1 MAGKRKPNLIS
12 VIAVAGAAAVATSGI
27 FIWKHQQSSQ
37 ADGLAYVTSL
47 KEINTAAG
55 YGFQTYYSGV
65 VESQEVTEVKVDS
78 EKTLDQVFVS
88 EGDSVK
94 EGTPLFSYDVTA
106 MQLQLDQ
113 GNLDI
118 ERMQNENTT
127 TTQQIQQL
135 EAEKQQA
142 SADDQ
147 LSYTTQIQSL
157 QTDLA
162 KNEYDIKVKQTE
174 MTKLKNSIEH
184 ATVTATKS
192 GTIKTI
198 RTKEQMQADNTDVM
212 LTILAD
218 GDFRVKG
225 IANEQNIQT
234 IYQEE
239 PVVLKSRIDD
249 STWTGT
255 ISEINMEAENKQ
267 NNSMGYYSDEASTS
281 SSYAFYIKLD
291 TSDGLMLGQHVLIT
305 PAEGSTIE
313 KSGIWLY
320 ADYVVDADTDQPYVW
335 IAGKKDKLEKR
346 YVTLGEQDAA
356 MGDVEIA
363 DGLSGDEYL
372 AYPAE
377 DYQEGMR
384 TTTSYEEYEKEQSDS
399 NSDEMPADGEDIPFE
414 AIDPD
419 QSVSGELDPEFDVDP
434 EESAEQDSSA
444 DAAPVDPES

>member
-1 MAGKRKPNLIS
+1 MN
-12 VIAVAGAAAVATSGI
+12 
-27 FIWKHQQSSQ
+27 
-37 ADGLAYVTSL
+37 
-47 KEINTAAG
+47 
-55 YGFQTYYSGV
+55 
-65 VESQEVTEVKVDS
+65 
-78 EKTLDQVFVS
+78 
-88 EGDSVK
+88 
-94 EGTPLFSYDVTA
+94 
-106 MQLQLDQ
+106 M
-113 GNLDI
+113 
-118 ERMQNENTT
+118 
-127 TTQQIQQL
+127 
-135 EAEKQQA
+135 
-142 SADDQ
+142 
-147 LSYTTQIQSL
+147 
-157 QTDLA
+157 
-162 KNEYDIKVKQTE
+162 IKVKQTE

-192 GTIKTI
+192 GTIKTV